1 MVYKMFLLFSVLMMI
16 TSFASADSDCTGDN
30 CDSNGDYWVKIKRL
44 SDIDLGE
51 WKGAPTA
58 VGGNEPV
65 GKKTFCAI
73 SFLEKGKKRTMY
85 DTELQLMPS
94 SNGKT
99 GQFVV
104 KNVDKEIPLTIK
116 LERYKG
122 DDAPQTPQEFKIGKP
137 VELKGNDNFD
147 YCKENELTLTVI
159 AYKDDIIRAGATGE
173 YEGDFRMYARSITS
187 PVSLKDVFIEF
198 SIKVKISPVILISG
212 LEDMPLVDE
221 QGPGAGGSQNFCVF
235 STSTNPFKIRGL
247 SKFGDRVFQL
257 ANGDTRI
264 DYDLKVGGRYENNDG
279 KEITLVEGGEFV
291 TTSWTGDNENMDCGV
306 NENMVLTVKITEV
319 ELKQAEPGVY
329 EDTVTLVVAAQ

>member
-1 MVYKMFLLFSVLMMI
+1 MFLLFSVLMMI
-16 TSFASADSDCTGDN
+16 TSSALGFADKDCEQTN
-30 CDSNGDYWVKIKRL
+30 CYQNDDYWVKIKRL
-44 SDIDLGE
+44 PNIDLGE
-51 WKGAPTA
+51 WKGTPS
-58 VGGNEPV
+58 VEGSNKLF
-65 GKKTFCAI
+65 GKKSFCAI
-73 SFLEKGKKRTMY
+73 SFLEEGKKRTMY
-85 DTELQLMPS
+85 DTDLVLTTW
-94 SNGKT
+94 SNGKA

-104 KNVDKEIPLTIK
+104 KQGDEEIPLTIK
-116 LERYKG
+116 LERFKD
-122 DDAPQTPQEFKIGKP
+122 DDAPQTPQEFKIGEP
-137 VELKGNDNFD
+137 VKLKGDDNFD
-147 YCKENELTLTVI
+147 FCKENELTLTVI

-187 PVSLKDVFIEF
+187 PVPLKDVFIEF

-212 LEDMPLVDE
+212 LEDMRLVDE

-291 TTSWTGDNENMDCGV
+291 TTSWTGDNENMDCSGE
-306 NENMVLTVKITEV
+306 ENMELTVKITEV